1 MAEAEVNPQ
10 RVPRQGN
17 LIKPSAEACDAE
29 LIRQSRSKTPACKPA
44 GWLAYTVLVLLT
56 VASYSPIFL
65 SGLSWSEYDQ
75 VERSPYQSMEV
86 WTDSWLPEIIRAEDP
101 ITLSSY
107 FIEQKIPFAQPATH
121 HAINLLLH
129 ITAAILLLKNLEALK
144 LSAAF
149 SAALVFALH
158 PTALQTIFWSGYR
171 EELIGLILILA
182 ALYFGI
188 QNRNSKDFFLLT
200 MICVIAYISH
210 PAALVLPLLLGLCIF
225 YQSGS
230 FKPIEYNRLLPLLC
244 LALFIGVWTQGTSAT
259 TELELGERFGISAQN
274 LYFYLKQALFPFE
287 SALFYP
293 YDQTREFNVGATSNF
308 LPFLLFI
315 PLYILVAINFRKSW
329 ARGLL
334 LGLTAYLLLMLYG
347 LSQAGAFIDGSRAL
361 EDHLQYVALPIITAL
376 VICLAGGIVRSIDVK
391 GKILWRLGFT
401 LIVGIQV
408 FITAT
413 YAYALSDRAQM
424 WYNLSEQWPDSALP
438 KYALIDTIEKSGG
451 VSNILNR
458 NETIEI
464 IEDILDQQP
473 DSIELRKKLAR
484 IYRNEGQSTNAL
496 RQYKRILRDSEPND
510 EFLLEAAELYDRI
523 GLSWDAKNARGRIT
537 Q

>member
-1 MAEAEVNPQ
+1 MAEADVKPQ
-10 RVPRQGN
+10 RVPRQAE
-17 LIKPSAEACDAE
+17 LIKPSAEVSDAE
-29 LIRQSRSKTPACKPA
+29 VIRRSRCKTPACKPA

-65 SGLSWSEYDQ
+65 SGLAWSEYDQ

-129 ITAAILLLKNLEALK
+129 ITAAILLPKNLEALK

-171 EELIGLILILA
+171 EELVGLILILA

-188 QNRNSKDFFLLT
+188 QNRNAKDFFLLT

-225 YQSGS
+225 YQNGS
-230 FKPIEYNRLLPLLC
+230 LKPKEYNRLLPLLC
-244 LALFIGVWTQGTSAT
+244 LAIFLGVWTQGTSAAT
-259 TELELGERFGISAQN
+259 QLELGERFGISAQN
-274 LYFYLKQALFPFE
+274 LHFYLKQALFPFE
-287 SALFYP
+287 PALFYP
-293 YDQTREFNVGATSNF
+293 YDQTRAFNVGATSNF

-315 PLYILVAINFRKSW
+315 PLYTLVAMNIRKSW

-334 LGLTAYLLLMLYG
+334 LGTTAYLLLIFYG
-347 LSQAGAFIDGSRAL
+347 LSQTGAFIDGSLAL
-361 EDHLQYVALPIITAL
+361 EDHLQYVALPIISAL
-376 VICLAGGIVRSIDVK
+376 VICSAGGVTRNTGVK
-391 GKILWRLGFT
+391 GKILWQLGFT
-401 LIVGIQV
+401 SIIGIQL
-408 FITAT
+408 FFTT
-413 YAYALSDRAQM
+413 SYAHTLSDRAQM
-424 WYNLSEQWPDSALP
+424 WYNLSEQWPDSTLP
-438 KYALIDTIEKSGG
+438 KYALIDIIERNGG
-451 VSNILNR
+451 ASNLLSR

-464 IEDILDQQP
+464 IEDILYQHP
-473 DSIELRKKLAR
+473 DRFELREKLAR
-484 IYRNEGQSTNAL
+484 FYRNEGQNTNAL
-496 RQYKRILRDSEPND
+496 RQYKRILRDTVPND
-510 EFLLEAAELYDRI
+510 EFLLEAAELYDRL
-523 GLSWDAKNARGRIT
+523 GLTWDANNARERIT

>member
-1 MAEAEVNPQ
+1 MAEAEVKPQ
-10 RVPRQGN
+10 RMPRQGK
-17 LIKPSAEACDAE
+17 LIKPSAEASDAE
-29 LIRQSRSKTPACKPA
+29 VIRRSSSKALAFKPA

-65 SGLSWSEYDQ
+65 SGLAWSEYDQ

-101 ITLSSY
+101 FTLSTY
-107 FIEQKIPFAQPATH
+107 FIEQKIPFALPATH

-129 ITAAILLLKNLEALK
+129 ITAAIFLLKILESLK
-144 LSAAF
+144 LPAAF

-182 ALYFGI
+182 ALHFGI
-188 QNRNSKDFFLLT
+188 QNRNAKDFLLLT
-200 MICVIAYISH
+200 MICAIAYISH

-225 YQSGS
+225 YQNRS
-230 FKPIEYNRLLPLLC
+230 FKPVEYNRLLPLLC
-244 LALFIGVWTQGTSAT
+244 LALFIGVWTQGTSAN
-259 TELELGERFGISAQN
+259 TELELGERFGISAQS
-274 LYFYLKQALFPFE
+274 LHFYLKQALFPME
-287 SALFYP
+287 PALFYP
-293 YDQTREFNVGATSNF
+293 LDQTKEYTVGAQNNF

-315 PLYILVAINFRKSW
+315 PLYILVAINIRKTW

-334 LGLTAYLLLMLYG
+334 LGITAYLLLLLYG
-347 LSQAGAFIDGSRAL
+347 LSQTGTFIDGSLAL

-376 VICLAGGIVRSIDVK
+376 VICLSGGIVRSIDVK

-408 FITAT
+408 FITTT
-413 YAYALSDRAQM
+413 YAYSLSDRAQM
-424 WYNLSEQWPDSALP
+424 WYNLSERWPDSALP
-438 KYALIDTIEKSGG
+438 KYALIDTIERSGG
-451 VSNILNR
+451 VSNLLKR
-458 NETIEI
+458 NEMIEI

-473 DSIELRKKLAR
+473 SRIELREKLAR
-484 IYRNEGQSTNAL
+484 MYCNEGQNTNAL

-510 EFLLEAAELYDRI
+510 EFLLEAAELYDRL

>member
-1 MAEAEVNPQ
+1 MDRLLAPGDN
-10 RVPRQGN
+10 
-17 LIKPSAEACDAE
+17 
-29 LIRQSRSKTPACKPA
+29 SRRRPHYAKFVFYRT
-44 GWLAYTVLVLLT
+44 
-56 VASYSPIFL
+56 
-65 SGLSWSEYDQ
+65 
-75 VERSPYQSMEV
+75 
-86 WTDSWLPEIIRAEDP
+86 
-101 ITLSSY
+101 
-107 FIEQKIPFAQPATH
+107 KIPFAQPATH

-188 QNRNSKDFFLLT
+188 QNRNAKDFLLLT
-200 MICVIAYISH
+200 MICAIAYISH

-225 YQSGS
+225 YQNGS

-244 LALFIGVWTQGTSAT
+244 LALFIGVWTQGTSET

-274 LYFYLKQALFPFE
+274 LHFYLKQALFPLE
-287 SALFYP
+287 SALFYTF
-293 YDQTREFNVGATSNF
+293 DQTKGYNVGAQNNF

-315 PLYILVAINFRKSW
+315 PLYTLVAMNIRKSW

-334 LGLTAYLLLMLYG
+334 LGITAYLLLLLYG
-347 LSQAGAFIDGSRAL
+347 LSQTGTFIDGSLAL

-451 VSNILNR
+451 VSNLLKR
-458 NETIEI
+458 NEMIEI

-510 EFLLEAAELYDRI
+510 EFLLEAAELYDRL

>member
-1 MAEAEVNPQ
+1 
-10 RVPRQGN
+10 
-17 LIKPSAEACDAE
+17 
-29 LIRQSRSKTPACKPA
+29 
-44 GWLAYTVLVLLT
+44 
-56 VASYSPIFL
+56 
-65 SGLSWSEYDQ
+65 
-75 VERSPYQSMEV
+75 MEV

-188 QNRNSKDFFLLT
+188 QNRNAKDFLLLT
-200 MICVIAYISH
+200 MICAIAYISH

-225 YQSGS
+225 YQNGS

-244 LALFIGVWTQGTSAT
+244 LALFIGVWTQGTSET

-274 LYFYLKQALFPFE
+274 LHFYLKQALFPIE
-287 SALFYP
+287 SALFYTF
-293 YDQTREFNVGATSNF
+293 DQTKGYNVGAQNNF

-315 PLYILVAINFRKSW
+315 PLYTLVAMNIRKSW

-334 LGLTAYLLLMLYG
+334 LGITAYLLLLLYG
-347 LSQAGAFIDGSRAL
+347 LSQTGTFIDGSLAL

-451 VSNILNR
+451 VSNLLKR
-458 NETIEI
+458 NEMIEI

-510 EFLLEAAELYDRI
+510 EFLLEAAELYDRL

>member
-1 MAEAEVNPQ
+1 
-10 RVPRQGN
+10 
-17 LIKPSAEACDAE
+17 
-29 LIRQSRSKTPACKPA
+29 
-44 GWLAYTVLVLLT
+44 
-56 VASYSPIFL
+56 
-65 SGLSWSEYDQ
+65 
-75 VERSPYQSMEV
+75 
-86 WTDSWLPEIIRAEDP
+86 
-101 ITLSSY
+101 
-107 FIEQKIPFAQPATH
+107 
-121 HAINLLLH
+121 
-129 ITAAILLLKNLEALK
+129 
-144 LSAAF
+144 
-149 SAALVFALH
+149 
-158 PTALQTIFWSGYR
+158 
-171 EELIGLILILA
+171 
-182 ALYFGI
+182 
-188 QNRNSKDFFLLT
+188 
-200 MICVIAYISH
+200 
-210 PAALVLPLLLGLCIF
+210 
-225 YQSGS
+225 
-230 FKPIEYNRLLPLLC
+230 LLPLLC
-244 LALFIGVWTQGTSAT
+244 LALFIGVWTQGTSET

-274 LYFYLKQALFPFE
+274 LHFYLKQALFPIE
-287 SALFYP
+287 LALFYTF
-293 YDQTREFNVGATSNF
+293 DQTKGYNVGAQNNF

-315 PLYILVAINFRKSW
+315 PLYTLVAMNIRKSW

-334 LGLTAYLLLMLYG
+334 LGITAYLLLLLYG
-347 LSQAGAFIDGSRAL
+347 LSQTGTFIDGSLAL

-451 VSNILNR
+451 VSNLLKR
-458 NETIEI
+458 NEMIEI

-510 EFLLEAAELYDRI
+510 EFLLEAAELYDRL
-523 GLSWDAKNARGRIT
+523 GLSWDANNARGRIT

>member
-1 MAEAEVNPQ
+1 MAEGEVKPQ

-17 LIKPSAEACDAE
+17 LIKPSTEARDAE
-29 LIRQSRSKTPACKPA
+29 VIRRSSSKAPRIKPA

-65 SGLSWSEYDQ
+65 SGLAWSEYDQ

-101 ITLSSY
+101 FTLSTY
-107 FIEQKIPFAQPATH
+107 FIEQKIPFSQPVTH

-144 LSAAF
+144 LPAAF

-188 QNRNSKDFFLLT
+188 QNRNARDFLLLT
-200 MICVIAYISH
+200 MICAIAYISH

-225 YQSGS
+225 YQNGS

-259 TELELGERFGISAQN
+259 TELELGERFRISAQN
-274 LYFYLKQALFPFE
+274 LHFYLKQALLPFE
-287 SALFYP
+287 PALFYP
-293 YDQTREFNVGATSNF
+293 FNQTREYNVGAQNNF

-315 PLYILVAINFRKSW
+315 PLYTLVAMNIRKSW

-334 LGLTAYLLLMLYG
+334 LGLTAYLLLILYG
-347 LSQAGAFIDGSRAL
+347 LSQTGTFIDGSLAL

-376 VICLAGGIVRSIDVK
+376 VICFSGAILRGIDVK
-391 GKILWRLGFT
+391 GKILLRLVFT
-401 LIVGIQV
+401 IIVGIQV
-408 FITAT
+408 FITST
-413 YAYALSDRAQM
+413 YAYALRDRAHM

-438 KYALIDTIEKSGG
+438 KYALIDAIEGSGG
-451 VSNILNR
+451 VSNLLKS
-458 NETIEI
+458 NEIIEI

-473 DSIELRKKLAR
+473 SRIELREKLAR
-484 IYRNEGQSTNAL
+484 MYRNEGQSTNAL

-510 EFLLEAAELYDRI
+510 EFLLEAAELYDRL